1 VSEKSKPPLFYRPW
15 QSYNVLRCAEEYRI
29 ADRDKIFW
37 GTDFPFSEVSESI
50 DGLRNV
56 NRVIGASGLPPVSQD
71 TIDRIL
77 YSNPPAHWW
86 RRPLDA

>member
-1 VSEKSKPPLFYRPW
+1 M
-15 QSYNVLRCAEEYRI
+15 LRCAEEYRI

-37 GTDFPFSEVSESI
+37 GTDFPFSEVRESI

-56 NRVIGASGLPPVSQD
+56 NRIIGESGLPRVAQE

-77 YSNPPAHWW
+77 YSNPLAHWW
-86 RRPLDA
+86 HEPRKA